1 MLKKGKPQLNSGDP
15 RQQKLE
21 MFYTLRTMCRSIMIF
36 GFMASA
42 GGNILNAQKSVVGI
56 AVALA
61 APTFLAAAFE
71 IMSRIPLRKE
81 TSWSVKAGRI
91 GGSAIIALISAY
103 NSFFHQRDALL
114 ALDPGDIAQ
123 AWTLPIAVDALM
135 IVGSVSLIELSIQ
148 IRELEAWIE
157 GGKLTVNK
165 PPTQKPARPVSKKEI
180 VTKAW
185 RDNPSLSTKDLATR
199 LGVSYNY
206 AHSVVTELKKQTLPS
221 EPETVTA

>member
-21 MFYTLRTMCRSIMIF
+21 MFYKLRTMCRSIMIF
-36 GFMASA
+36 GFTASA
-42 GGNILNAQKSVVGI
+42 GGNVLHAQKTMVGI
-56 AVALA
+56 VVALA
-61 APTFLAAAFE
+61 APTFLAFAFE
-71 IMSRIPLRKE
+71 ILSRIPLRKE
-81 TSWSVKAGRI
+81 TSWAVKAGRI
-91 GGSAIIALISAY
+91 SGASVIAAISAY

-114 ALDPGDIAQ
+114 DLNPSDIAQ

-135 IVGSVSLIELSIQ
+135 IVGSVSLIELAVQ

-157 GGKLTVNK
+157 GGKLITSK

-185 RDNPSLSTKDLATR
+185 RDNPNLSTKDLATR

-206 AHSVVTELKKQTLPS
+206 AHTVVTELKKQTLPS